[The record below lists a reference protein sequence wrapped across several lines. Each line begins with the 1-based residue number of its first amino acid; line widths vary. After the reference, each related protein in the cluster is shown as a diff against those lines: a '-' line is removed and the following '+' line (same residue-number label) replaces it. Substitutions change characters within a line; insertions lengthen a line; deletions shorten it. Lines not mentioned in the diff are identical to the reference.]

1 MKCRLC
7 GAKLQRD
14 WLYCPHCGTRKSSGL
29 NRNFEKVLQVLEN
42 SFKDFRSKDGK
53 EDKSLPSAP
62 RFRGVKKELLEDD
75 VVLEP
80 HVLTKENGKVMQIHL
95 PLIKTQKDIS
105 IKKFQSSVE
114 VKAKAGD
121 RIYFA
126 VIPLKYRNLVRQDFS
141 NGLLTLRFT

>member
-7 GAKLQRD
+7 GADLQRD
-14 WLYCPHCGTRKSSGL
+14 WVYCPHCGTKKSSS
-29 NRNFEKVLQVLEN
+29 NRGFEKVLQVLEKG
-42 SFKDFRSKDGK
+42 FRDLRSKTDNHKTTPRG
-53 EDKSLPSAP
+53 
-62 RFRGVKKELLEDD
+62 RFRRVRKEPLRD

-80 HVLTKENGKVMQIHL
+80 HVLTKEDGRVMEIHL

-114 VKAKAGD
+114 VKAKTGD

-126 VIPLKYRNLVRQDFS
+126 VIPLKYHNLVRQEFN
-141 NGLLTLRFT
+141 NGLLTLRFA